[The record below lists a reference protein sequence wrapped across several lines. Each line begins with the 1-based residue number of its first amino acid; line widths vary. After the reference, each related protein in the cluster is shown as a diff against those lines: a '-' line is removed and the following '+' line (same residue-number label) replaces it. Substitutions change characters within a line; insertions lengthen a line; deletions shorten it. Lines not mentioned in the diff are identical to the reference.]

1 MDNIVIKAEGLKKE
15 YYIYERPVDRLK
27 EIFLKKKKHRAFN
40 ALGPINIQIKKGET
54 IGIIGE
60 NGAGKSTFLKLV
72 SGVIEP
78 LSGNIE
84 VKGKVSAIL
93 ELGTGFNPEFT
104 GRENVL
110 LNGTL
115 LGLTTQEI
123 MNRMNAIEKF
133 ADIGEFF
140 DMPVKTYST
149 GMYLRVAFSLA
160 VNVDADIVVID
171 EALAVGDGLFEKKC
185 IDRIWELKKNG
196 VTILFCSHSLYTI
209 SNFCDRVMWLKEGH
223 IEKIGETKSVISMY
237 EDYLREKEKLQDESD
252 NIRMRTNSEIK
263 IAEIKKIEVRRNG
276 DEVIDLLEYNSDIE
290 VIISFE
296 VYEDRFVQVG
306 FAIDRNDGLCCYA
319 DIMQKSGIEFLK
331 GSGSKTVR
339 LFFEKFQLLG
349 GTYKFVVFLL
359 DETGICI
366 YDKKESNFFMINTKD
381 KEWGVC
387 YLPHRWEI

>member
-237 EDYLREKEKLQDESD
+237 EDYLREKENLQHNRDRMVKKIEIES
-252 NIRMRTNSEIK
+252 K
-263 IAEIKKIEVRRNG
+263 IAEIKNIEIKENG
-276 DEVIDLLEYNSDIE
+276 FPIEGSLQHGSNVE
-290 VIISFE
+290 VIINFD
-296 VYEDRFVQVG
+296 VYQDEYVHVG
-306 FAIDRNDGLCCYA
+306 FAVDRNDGLCCYA
-319 DIMQKSGIEFLK
+319 NSMHMQGEKPFRGAD
-331 GSGSKTVR
+331 SKNVKIV
-339 LFFEKFQLLG
+339 FEKFPLLG
-349 GTYKFVVFLL
+349 GTYKFVIFLL

-366 YDKKESNFFMINTKD
+366 YDRKESGMFKINTKD

-387 YLPHRWEI
+387 YLPHKWEI

>member
-237 EDYLREKEKLQDESD
+237 EDYLREKENLQHNRDRMVKKIEIES
-252 NIRMRTNSEIK
+252 K
-263 IAEIKKIEVRRNG
+263 IAEIKNIEIKENG
-276 DEVIDLLEYNSDIE
+276 FPI
-290 VIISFE
+290 
-296 VYEDRFVQVG
+296 
-306 FAIDRNDGLCCYA
+306 
-319 DIMQKSGIEFLK
+319 
-331 GSGSKTVR
+331 
-339 LFFEKFQLLG
+339 
-349 GTYKFVVFLL
+349 
-359 DETGICI
+359 
-366 YDKKESNFFMINTKD
+366 
-381 KEWGVC
+381 
-387 YLPHRWEI
+387 